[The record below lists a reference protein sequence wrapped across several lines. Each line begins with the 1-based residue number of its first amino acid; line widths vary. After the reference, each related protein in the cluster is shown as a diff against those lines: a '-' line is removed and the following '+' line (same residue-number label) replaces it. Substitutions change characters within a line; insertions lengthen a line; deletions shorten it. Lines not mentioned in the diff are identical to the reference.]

1 MKGVLYDWGG
11 LNLWLFHAINDL
23 RSAWLDA
30 FMLSGSWL
38 GDPDRVWLFLVLA
51 LLLAWRGGI
60 ARDDTQGSPGR
71 AWRITLAVFVLGYA
85 LDGLLVHGL
94 KLWLDFPRP
103 PLVLPPASLH
113 IVGEAVFQRSLPSG
127 HAAFAMLVAAS
138 FWPRASQPLR
148 CALALFVLWVGLSRV
163 SLGAHFPADVIAG
176 WLLAFGVVRLLYRL
190 VRRGARPMP

>member
-1 MKGVLYDWGG
+1 MKSVLYDWGG

-30 FMLSGSWL
+30 FILFGSWL
-38 GDPDRVWLFLVLA
+38 GDPDRFWLFLALA
-51 LLLAWRGGI
+51 LLFAWRGGVAHDG
-60 ARDDTQGSPGR
+60 ARGR
-71 AWRITLAVFVLGYA
+71 AWRITLVVFVLGYG

-103 PLVLPPASLH
+103 PLALPAASLH
-113 IVGEAVFQRSLPSG
+113 IVGEAVFRRSLPSG

-138 FWPRASQPLR
+138 FWPRANRPVRLL
-148 CALALFVLWVGLSRV
+148 LAGFALWVGLSRV

-190 VRRGARPMP
+190 VAPCCPRNG